1 MKVAMSEEAHYFHT
15 LQAFNDLLRRGD
27 IRAILNDLKALDLT
41 TYEQLVVLYSQQAG
55 QEKKVAAIFKP

>member
-1 MKVAMSEEAHYFHT
+1 MTDESHYYHT
-15 LQAFNDLLRRGD
+15 LLEFNDLLRKGD

-41 TYEQLVVLYSQQAG
+41 TYEQLVVLCSQQAG